1 MNQKGSISKL
11 TGLVFLDLSARSKV
25 RGQNLKG
32 SPVKRYFE
40 LWQDLERCK
49 LKAKCKTVDALEYN
63 EKG

>member
-1 MNQKGSISKL
+1 M